1 MHITVQ
7 TARTNPSVK
16 KKNIKGIFG
25 IERATKQFRSEARLI
40 RVLSYQGWRLAT
52 RVFPEK
58 GADRSPIRSPFPLF
72 SVSAIR
78 NLHSTAP
85 QSRKFEILSP
95 SRFRWPPSRAHVRSA
110 CPSGSSSLQIMY
122 RNCEA
127 HLHK

>member
-85 QSRKFEILSP
+85 QSRKFEIDPFTLSVP
-95 SRFRWPPSRAHVRSA
+95 LAPVPRARSFRLPFGVELFANNV
-110 CPSGSSSLQIMY
+110 
-122 RNCEA
+122 
-127 HLHK
+127 